1 MDETEIT
8 AKITKYIRDEF
19 LMGIDGQELNESTPL
34 LGRGIL
40 DSLRVMLLLTF
51 IRDELGVEVSPAQVD
66 PENLKD
72 IQTLATMVRG
82 LPSARAKGAMR

>member
-1 MDETEIT
+1 MDETEII
-8 AKITKYIRDEF
+8 AKVTKYIQDEF
-19 LMGIDGQELNESTPL
+19 LKGIEDQELNESTPL

-51 IRDELGVEVSPAQVD
+51 IRNELGVEISPAEVD

-72 IQTLATMVRG
+72 IQTLAKMVGG
-82 LPSARAKGAMR
+82 LPLLQPKGVMR

>member
-1 MDETEIT
+1 MDETEII
-8 AKITKYIRDEF
+8 AKITQYIQDEF
-19 LMGIDGQELNESTPL
+19 LKGTDDQELNELTPL

-51 IRDELGVEVSPAQVD
+51 IRNELGVDVSPAQVD

-72 IQTLATMVRG
+72 IQTLAKMAYG
-82 LPSARAKGAMR
+82 LPSLQAKGVMQ

>member
-1 MDETEIT
+1 MDETEII
-8 AKITKYIRDEF
+8 AKITKYIQDEF
-19 LMGIDGQELNESTPL
+19 LKGIDDQELTESTPL

-51 IRDELGVEVSPAQVD
+51 IRNELGVEISPAEVD

-72 IQTLATMVRG
+72 IQTLATMVHG
-82 LPSARAKGAMR
+82 LPLLQPKGVMR

>member
-1 MDETEIT
+1 MNETEIT
-8 AKITKYIRDEF
+8 AKLTKYIQNEF
-19 LMGIDGQELNESTPL
+19 LKGIDGEDLNESTPL

-51 IRDELGVEVSPAQVD
+51 IRDEMGVEVSPAEVD

-72 IQTLATMVRG
+72 IQTMAKMIRG
-82 LPSARAKGAMR
+82 LPSLPAKGGMR

>member
-1 MDETEIT
+1 MDETEII
-8 AKITKYIRDEF
+8 AKITQYIQDEF
-19 LMGIDGQELNESTPL
+19 LKGIDDQELNELTPL

-51 IRDELGVEVSPAQVD
+51 IRNELGVDVSPAQVD

-72 IQTLATMVRG
+72 IQTLAKMACG
-82 LPSARAKGAMR
+82 LPSLQAKGVMR

>member
-1 MDETEIT
+1 MDETEFIT
-8 AKITKYIRDEF
+8 KITQYIQDEF
-19 LMGIDGQELNESTPL
+19 LKGNDDQELNESTPL

-51 IRDELGVEVSPAQVD
+51 IRNELGVDVSPAQVD

-72 IQTLATMVRG
+72 IQTLAKMACG
-82 LPSARAKGAMR
+82 LPSLQARGVMR